1 MVLIPISTA
10 YTTNSAGGE
19 HWIEPPIIGVDPGP
33 RQSGYVLTRGGGV
46 EAAGTFDNAEI
57 LSLLQQEAALSCRQV
72 VVEWVQSYGNIVG
85 QDVYRTAQFT
95 GDIRNECRHLG
106 ILYSEMVRPDV
117 CRALVGRT
125 QKVTKAI
132 ISRAVKD
139 WFPLTGGGSDPAVGT
154 KKQPGPLY
162 CMRGTEHAWDA
173 LALVM
178 AWRQRE
184 RDKEAMKKIEEGK

>member
-10 YTTNSAGGE
+10 YTTNGANCE
-19 HWIEPPIIGVDPGP
+19 IRIDLPVIGIDPGP
-33 RQSGYVLTRGGGV
+33 RQSGCVLMQCGRIQT
-46 EAAGTFDNAEI
+46 AGTMDNADI
-57 LSLLQQEAALSCRQV
+57 LSLLASEAENGYRQV
-72 VVEWVQSYGNIVG
+72 VVEWVQSYSKIVG